1 MREALAD
8 ALADFDGALVLVSHD
23 RHLLGMVCD
32 SFWRVAD
39 GVVESFDGDLDDY
52 ARWLKTRTAANKK
65 TAKPVVAKV
74 VEVSP
79 EERRRQAAAQRENE
93 KSARQR
99 VKKIETRSATIDAEL
114 ATLETQLA
122 DPATYNGPTSEMMR
136 LSQRQTELRREKEA
150 LETEWLSL
158 VEQLE
163 A

>member
-1 MREALAD
+1 
-8 ALADFDGALVLVSHD
+8 
-23 RHLLGMVCD
+23 MVCD

-52 ARWLKTRTAANKK
+52 ARWLKTRGAASKK
-65 TAKPVVAKV
+65 AAKTGAAAKPVVLKV
-74 VEVSP
+74 VPEATP

-99 VKKIETRSATIDAEL
+99 VKKIETRTATIDAEL